1 MDVAAER
8 RDGPGAV
15 AVTGDARASTPDASA
30 SLAGATEA
38 PAVMAGLRRLVYPGF
53 AVGVALFTALLV
65 HEGVGE
71 VLAALAVGGWGL
83 LGVALFHVAPMAADA
98 AGWRALLPAA
108 GRPGL
113 RTMLFARWVG
123 ESVNG
128 LLPAM
133 QIGGNI
139 AKARVLVRRGVPGVE
154 SGASV
159 VVDVTLVMLTQ
170 IVFTITGLVLL
181 LLHVGG
187 RTIASTAAV
196 GLALSVLALAG
207 FVAAQRLGVFGRGA
221 RLLERLRGRTPLAG
235 LVDDAAALDARVAD
249 LWHERRRL
257 AVAGAW
263 HLASWAIGVG
273 EVWLAL
279 RLLGHPVDLLSATI
293 LESLAQA
300 IRGAAFAVPAAL
312 GVQEGGL
319 LLLGAALGIAPD
331 TALALSLTKRVREIT
346 LGLPGLVAWQ
356 VDWTLDRRNAGVR
369 RA

>member
-1 MDVAAER
+1 M
-8 RDGPGAV
+8 
-15 AVTGDARASTPDASA
+15 TSDAGLSSHDAST
-30 SLAGATEA
+30 SLAGDQAA
-38 PAVMAGLRRLVYPGF
+38 PAMMAGVRRVVYPGF

-71 VLAALAVGGWGL
+71 VVAALAVGGWGL
-83 LGVALFHVAPMAADA
+83 LGVALFHLGPMLADA
-98 AGWRALLPAA
+98 VGWRALLPAVR
-108 GRPGL
+108 RPAVS
-113 RTMLFARWVG
+113 TMLFARWVG

-139 AKARVLVRRGVPGVE
+139 AKARVLLRRGVPGVT

-170 IVFTITGLVLL
+170 IAFTMTGLILL

-187 RTIASTAAV
+187 RTVAPTAAV
-196 GLALSVLALAG
+196 GLGLSVLALAG
-207 FVAAQRLGVFGRGA
+207 FVAAQRMGIFARGA
-221 RLLERLRGRTPLAG
+221 RAVSRLRGRARLDG
-235 LVDDAAALDARVAD
+235 LVDDAAALDAAVTA
-249 LWHERRRL
+249 LYAERRRL
-257 AVAGAW
+257 VVAAAW

-279 RLLGHPVDLLSATI
+279 QLLGHPVDLLSAII
-293 LESLAQA
+293 LESLGQA
-300 IRGAAFAVPAAL
+300 VRGAAFAVPAAL
-312 GVQEGGL
+312 GVQEGGF

-331 TALALSLTKRVREIT
+331 TALALSLTKRVRELA

-356 VDWTLDRRNAGVR
+356 IDWTLHPVKEDR
-369 RA
+369 